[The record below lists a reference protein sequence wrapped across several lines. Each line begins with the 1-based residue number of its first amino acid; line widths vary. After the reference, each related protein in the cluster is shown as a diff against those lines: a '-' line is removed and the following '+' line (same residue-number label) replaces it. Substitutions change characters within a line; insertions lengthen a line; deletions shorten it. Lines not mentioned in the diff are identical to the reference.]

1 MKSFDLNALGVQELG
16 KSQLMEIN
24 GGFYIDP
31 YWIWYWAKDIAKA
44 IVILGLEIAD
54 EASDRASKDG
64 YIPYADM
71 GHR

>member
-24 GGFYIDP
+24 GGQVNP
-31 YWIWYWAKDIAKA
+31 NPWWYFAKEGAKA
-44 IVILGLEIAD
+44 LVYLGVKIIDSL
-54 EASDRASKDG
+54 SSRASQDG
-64 YIPYADM
+64 YVAYADM